1 MDKTQ
6 VVAAN
11 LDFFSKIIV
20 FTLSEYLPALG

>member
-11 LDFFSKIIV
+11 LDFFNEIIV
-20 FTLSEYLPALG
+20 CTFSEYLPALG